1 VEAPHKG
8 NEVGKGSAPSAPD
21 PYQSAGAQYQ
31 YGTQAAAYNAA
42 LNRVNQSGP
51 TGSTTYQVTGN
62 DPATGAPIYSQNTT
76 LSPAEQQLLEGQQRQ
91 QLGQQ
96 QFAGQ
101 ALTGAQS
108 ALSANPLPTVG
119 QNQNFGQQ
127 ARDAA
132 YGYATSTLD
141 PYWNEQQRSLDSSL
155 RNSGATPGTPAYD
168 NAMNQF
174 HTQRNQAY
182 SQAENQAFGQGLNAQ
197 GQQIQQIAQL
207 QEIPLQEYQSLA
219 GGTQVSA
226 PQASTPA
233 QSTTS
238 APDIMSAFQ
247 NQYAG
252 QLAGYNAQTQSQN
265 ADIGALA
272 GLAAAF
278 LLA

>member
-1 VEAPHKG
+1 
-8 NEVGKGSAPSAPD
+8 VGKGSAPSAPD
-21 PYQSAGAQYQ
+21 PYQSAAAQYQ

-42 LNRVNQSGP
+42 LSRVNQNSP
-51 TGSTTYQVTGN
+51 TGSTTYQVTGT

-76 LSPAEQQLLEGQQRQ
+76 LSPVQQQIFQGQQQQ

-96 QFAGQ
+96 GLASQ
-101 ALTGAQS
+101 ALGGARQ
-108 ALSANPLPTVG
+108 AIAQNPLPTLG
-119 QNQNFGQQ
+119 QNQQFGQQ

-174 HTQRNQAY
+174 HNQRNAAY

-207 QEIPLQEYQSLA
+207 QDIPLQQYQSLIGGQQVAGQGA
-219 GGTQVSA
+219 GGGGSSVPQVSGVN
-226 PQASTPA
+226 
-233 QSTTS
+233 
-238 APDIMSAFQ
+238 APDFMQALQ
-247 NQYAG
+247 NQYQG
-252 QLAGYNAQTQSQN
+252 QLAGYNANVATGNSEL
-265 ADIGALA
+265 GAATTL
-272 GLAAAF
+272 LAAF
-278 LLA
+278 LL